1 MSSFT
6 LQPLKVLF
14 SIGETLYETDFDFEH
29 PWDEANDNFD
39 LFQESSNWVGMNV
52 DYEDMEFMAALIK
65 LNEPLLKQL
74 SEKQITKQQAL
85 SEITLPELKKFK
97 VYYEIWGPATLTE
110 KYSIKWDSYDE
121 KWVNDNLRHYYNEG
135 DFNFYDGNYEEYESD
150 NFEPDNFDITHT
162 VKIRESKIPILSKL
176 VLENTKDVLNNLDKE
191 TLIELRNLINQKLSS
206 S

>member
-6 LQPLKVLF
+6 LQPLKILL

>member
-6 LQPLKVLF
+6 LQPLKVLL
-14 SIGETLYETDFDFEH
+14 SIGETLYETDFDYEH
-29 PWDEANDNFD
+29 PWDEVNDNFD
-39 LFQESSNWVGMNV
+39 LFQESSNWVGINV

-65 LNEPLLKQL
+65 INEPLLKQL
-74 SEKQITKQQAL
+74 SEKKISKQQAL

-110 KYSIKWDSYDE
+110 KYSINWNSYDE

-135 DFNFYDGNYEEYESD
+135 DFSYYDGNYEEYESD

>member
-6 LQPLKVLF
+6 LQPLKVLL
-14 SIGETLYETDFDFEH
+14 SIAESLYETDFDYSS
-29 PWDEANDNFD
+29 PWDEAEDNQI
-39 LFQESSNWVGMNV
+39 LFEGASNWVGMKV
-52 DYEDMEFMAALIK
+52 DYEDMEFMAALMN

-74 SEKQITKQQAL
+74 SEKQISKQQAL

-110 KYSIKWDSYDE
+110 KYSTIWKSYD
-121 KWVNDNLRHYYNEG
+121 KGWVNDNLRHSYNDG
-135 DFNFYDGNYEEYESD
+135 DFSYYDGNYEEYETD
-150 NFEPDNFDITHT
+150 NFEPDNFDIFH
-162 VKIRESKIPILSKL
+162 VEQLRESEKPILSKL